1 MSRQFLRSSALA
13 LSLVL
18 LAGADSAQAEDLS
31 LLAPETSTFERGL
44 SLASRVA
51 DVAALTDGDP
61 TTIASFETSVG
72 EPVDLVFRFPAEPF
86 SPDRVDLILS
96 AAADDVPPARIDV
109 LVSTISPTAG
119 FRSLREE
126 GIDPLRDNQGF
137 DLRPA
142 TAGWLMLRL
151 HPGIGTDRIV
161 LAELNVAGHPGP
173 PESSYGFG
181 ESPANALQLL
191 EGLGMLGPAEFALS
205 DAEREIFASR
215 AEGSFDQRAFEETA
229 LLASGVTDPVAR
241 QGYIAR
247 LDAIETAARDA
258 LDTDAPPARLGAD
271 LLPWLHRTVMTG
283 GYVERQT
290 DLSVVL
296 DEGQFNC
303 VSSAVLY
310 AAIGRRL
317 GLDVRAIEVPDH
329 AFAIV
334 YDGVD
339 HMDVETTTPE
349 GFDPRRER
357 LAAFEELTGYVYIP
371 ESNRSKRREIGRAGL
386 VALIYYNHGVEAL
399 RTDRYNDALLH
410 NFRALSLD
418 SEFTSAVQNALV
430 ALGNWSAS
438 LADSGQWE
446 AATQVAALGTRL
458 APEDDGLVARER
470 ATWERWAFAVAERG
484 DAVEA
489 IAILDRAATASPGVD
504 YDAAKAAV
512 FLRPAEDLVRQGDWI
527 AALEAAEDG
536 LMILDAAARP
546 DLEDWRR
553 GVFLRWTNDEINDR
567 DFAAAMDVLT
577 KGLATF
583 PDDARLRR
591 SVPYLVQEAMRAA
604 PDFTAGLAVLAAAL
618 DRVPEPEALDGVAET
633 YVMRHVEEAART
645 APMADALALTAQA
658 MNELAAAGV
667 DEPDLGPRV
676 YDLYGHRLI
685 DAADWPA
692 AAELY
697 AAGRAAYPG
706 DRFLARNARY
716 VAQEWRR
723 LAYDDGGAEALAEIV
738 ARLRVLF
745 PDLDSNQGETEIVRA
760 VSDAL
765 AVGHYDNA
773 RRILD
778 AAQLVVSQ
786 DRFAELQTHIVE
798 SEAQVAMR
806 ALDWPKAA
814 QIYADARVD
823 LADPSLFS
831 NNVAYVAQQ
840 WTGEA
845 ATNAGGEG
853 IVAAMSILGTL
864 FPGDAT
870 VVDMGRRTVRRHIVA
885 LVQTGDVA
893 RAESELRRARGFL
906 AAEEVEGL
914 AVDLYRSWGDGH
926 LQSGEWEAALRAYA
940 NGLAVVPASRDLRRN
955 VPYVLQEWTASALV
969 SGGEAGLI
977 EAVSA
982 IRTILPET
990 TGLQNVL
997 EQVVA
1002 QHVGGLTASG
1012 EGEAALQLLDGLSEV
1027 LADETD
1033 HEVRVYLYDQWAR
1046 RHFDVNDWATAV
1058 DVYER
1063 GLADVGSSSLL
1074 ENNLGYARSQL

>member
-1 MSRQFLRSSALA
+1 MSRQSLRLSALA

-18 LAGADSAQAEDLS
+18 LAGASAQAEDLS
-31 LLAPETSTFERGL
+31 LLAPTTGTFERGL
-44 SLASRVA
+44 TLASRVT

-61 TTIASFETSVG
+61 ATIASFDTPVG
-72 EPVDLVFRFPAEPF
+72 EPVDLVFRFPDGPV
-86 SPDRVDLILS
+86 SPNRVELILS
-96 AAADDVPPARIDV
+96 PAADDASPVRIDI
-109 LVSTISPTAG
+109 LVSTVSPTAG

-126 GIDPLRDNQGF
+126 GIDPLRVNQGF

-142 TAGWLMLRL
+142 ATGWLMLRL
-151 HPGIGTDRIV
+151 HPGIDTDRV
-161 LAELNVAGHPGP
+161 ALAEIAVAGHTGP
-173 PESSYGFG
+173 PESSYAFG

-191 EGLGMLGPAEFALS
+191 EGLGTLEPAEFALS
-205 DAEREIFASR
+205 GAEREIFASR
-215 AEGSFDQRAFEETA
+215 AEGMFDQRAFEEAA
-229 LLASGVTDPVAR
+229 LLASGVTNPAAR

-247 LDAIETAARDA
+247 LDAIETAARNA
-258 LDTDAPPARLGAD
+258 LDTEAPPARLGAD
-271 LLPWLHRTVMTG
+271 LLAWLHLTVMTG

-290 DLSVVL
+290 DLSIVL
-296 DEGQFNC
+296 DDGQFNC

-349 GFDPRRER
+349 GFDPQRER
-357 LAAFEELTGYVYIP
+357 LVAFEELTGYVYIP
-371 ESNRSKRREIGRAGL
+371 ESNRAKRREIGPAGL

-418 SEFTSAVQNALV
+418 PEFTSAVQNALV
-430 ALGNWSAS
+430 ALGKWSAS
-438 LADSGQWE
+438 FADSGQWE

-470 ATWERWAFAVAERG
+470 ATWERWAYAVAEGG

-489 IAILDRAATASPGVD
+489 IAILDRVATASPGAD

-512 FLRPAEDLVRQGDWI
+512 FLRPAEDLIKLGDWA
-527 AALEAAEDG
+527 AALEAAESG
-536 LMILDAAARP
+536 LLILDGTARTN
-546 DLEDWRR
+546 LNEWRR
-553 GVFLRWTNDEINDR
+553 GAYLRWTNDEIDGR

-583 PDDARLRR
+583 PDDARLSR

-604 PDFTAGLAVLAAAL
+604 PDFAAGLAVLAAAL
-618 DRVPEPEALDGVAET
+618 DQVPEPGALDGVAET
-633 YVMRHVEEAART
+633 YVMRHVDEAART

-658 MNELAAAGV
+658 IKGLAAAGV
-667 DEPDLGPRV
+667 DDPDLGPRV
-676 YDLYGHRLI
+676 YDIYGHSLI

-697 AAGRAAYPG
+697 AAGRTAYPG
-706 DRFLARNARY
+706 DRLLSRNARY

-723 LAYDDGGAEALAEIV
+723 SAYNAGGAVALAEIV

-745 PDLDSNQGETEIVRA
+745 PDLDSNQGENEIVRA
-760 VSDAL
+760 ISDAL
-765 AVGHYDNA
+765 AVSHYDSA
-773 RRILD
+773 RQILD

-786 DRFAELQTHIVE
+786 DRFAELQHHIVD

-806 ALDWPKAA
+806 ARDWPKAA
-814 QIYADARVD
+814 QVYADARVD

-840 WTGEA
+840 WTGDA
-845 ATNAGGEG
+845 AADSGAEG
-853 IVAAMSILGTL
+853 IVTVMSMLVTL
-864 FPGDAT
+864 FPGDAK
-870 VVDMGRRTVRRHIVA
+870 VADMGRRAVRRHIVA
-885 LVQTGDVA
+885 LVESGDVA
-893 RAESELRRARGFL
+893 AAEGELRRALGFL
-906 AAEEVEGL
+906 ATEEVEGL

-926 LQSGEWEAALRAYA
+926 LQSREWEAALRAYA
-940 NGLAVVPASRDLRRN
+940 NGFAVVPASRDLRRN
-955 VPYVLQEWTASALV
+955 VPYVMQEWTASALA
-969 SGGEAGLI
+969 SGGETGLI
-977 EAVSA
+977 AAVSA
-982 IRTILPET
+982 IRTILPDT
-990 TGLQNVL
+990 TGLQDVL
-997 EQVVA
+997 EQIVA
-1002 QHVGGLTASG
+1002 RHVGGLVASG
-1012 EGEAALQLLDGLSEV
+1012 EAEAALQLVDKLSEV

-1033 HEVRVYLYDQWAR
+1033 HEVRVYLYNQWAR
-1046 RHFDVNDWATAV
+1046 RHLDAEDWAAAV
-1058 DVYER
+1058 DVYKR

-1074 ENNLGYARSQL
+1074 ENNLGYARSRL